1 MILPL
6 ALVGRSRGSEK
17 DRRPLGLQLM
27 LHRPVGELNG
37 RRTGTCEPNRFVV
50 GLSCCQVNAQL
61 CRPMRSH
68 SSHLSSLHR
77 TVSFVTESS
86 GLWDDPTFPVL
97 SYRLSAILSDA
108 VVQVSQLVLFC
119 RTGTRTAGPE
129 FAASSTVVGYFMV
142 CSVTH
147 RVHLYVLT

>member
-1 MILPL
+1 MLNYAGRCALIPRIL
-6 ALVGRSRGSEK
+6 VVFTEQSRS
-17 DRRPLGLQLM
+17 L
-27 LHRPVGELNG
+27 LN
-37 RRTGTCEPNRFVV
+37 
-50 GLSCCQVNAQL
+50 
-61 CRPMRSH
+61 
-68 SSHLSSLHR
+68 HL
-77 TVSFVTESS
+77 F
-86 GLWDDPTFPVL
+86 LWDDPTFPVL

-129 FAASSTVVGYFMV
+129 FTASSTVVGYFMV

>member
-1 MILPL
+1 MPAD
-6 ALVGRSRGSEK
+6 ALS
-17 DRRPLGLQLM
+17 
-27 LHRPVGELNG
+27 
-37 RRTGTCEPNRFVV
+37 FF
-50 GLSCCQVNAQL
+50 A
-61 CRPMRSH
+61 
-68 SSHLSSLHR
+68 SSLHR
-77 TVSFVTESS
+77 TVSFVIESS

-129 FAASSTVVGYFMV
+129 FTASSTVVGYFMV